1 MPAPLPAQLL
11 EAEWLEADGLGG
23 FASGTVGGIR
33 TRRYHALLLAATTP
47 PTGRMVLVNGLETWL
62 ETPGGRFALSAQRY
76 TPDVVHPDGARR
88 IVDFRTE
95 PWPSWIFRAE
105 DGTEVSQ
112 EVLACHER
120 GHVIVRWRLRSPPSV
135 GADGASPARL
145 GKGAAT
151 PSCPANGPD
160 PVRTGQPVQLMVRP
174 LLSGRDYHA
183 LHHEN
188 PGFDFGAEG
197 TGAGVLWRPYPGVPA
212 ISALSDGSYRHEPA
226 WYRNFQ
232 YDAERERGLDFTEDL
247 ASPGVFTWTLNG
259 TGATL
264 MLSAS
269 AASPDLDPA
278 WLLDA
283 EARRRKGFASPLQ
296 RAADAYVVRR
306 GAGKTIVAG
315 YPWFTDWGRDTFIA
329 LRGFMGLPGGL
340 ELARE
345 ILLAWAPAVFE
356 GMVPNRF
363 PDAGE
368 QPEYNAVDASLW
380 YVIAGHEL
388 LEAAGAGGVALPA
401 AQRQLLQHAIGQIV
415 AGYRAGTRFGIRMDE
430 DGLLAAGV
438 PGVQLT
444 WMDARVGEQVITP
457 RIGKPVE
464 VQALWLNALRIA
476 AAIWPEYCAFYRQA
490 LASFQLRFWN
500 EAGGCLYDVVDVDH
514 VPDRNDPA
522 LRPNQILAVGGLPYQ
537 VLIEPY
543 ASRVVETVERRLLTP
558 LGLRSLAPGEPG
570 YTPHYGGGVAER
582 DGAYHQG
589 TVWPWLIGPFVEAW
603 LRVRGDS
610 PEARR
615 AADERFLSPLREH
628 LCVAGLGHISEIA
641 DAEPPHRP
649 GGCPFQAWSLGEF
662 VRASRLVEDRVV
674 EDEARPAP
682 QRVRAAV

>member
-1 MPAPLPAQLL
+1 MTSVARDDWLAS
-11 EAEWLEADGLGG
+11 EWLEADGLGG

-62 ETPGGRFALSAQRY
+62 QTPGGRFALSAQRY
-76 TPDVVHPDGARR
+76 TPDVIHPDGHRHIAG
-88 IVDFRTE
+88 FEHE
-95 PWPSWIFRAE
+95 PWPSWIFRAD

-112 EVLACHER
+112 EVVASHER
-120 GHVIVRWRLRSPPSV
+120 GHVIVRWHLRSLPLV
-135 GADGASPARL
+135 GRGGGR
-145 GKGAAT
+145 GR
-151 PSCPANGPD
+151 N
-160 PVRTGQPVQLMVRP
+160 PVRTGEPVHLIVRP

-188 PGFDFGAEG
+188 PGFDFTAEA
-197 TGAGVLWRPYPGVPA
+197 TGARVLWRPYPGVPP
-212 ISALSDGSYRHEPA
+212 ISALTDGSYRHDPV

-259 TGATL
+259 SDGTL
-264 MLSAS
+264 MLSAGE
-269 AASPDLDPA
+269 ASPDLDAA

-283 EARRRKGFASPLQ
+283 EARRRRFQTPLQ

-306 GAGKTIVAG
+306 RAGKTIVAG
-315 YPWFTDWGRDTFIA
+315 YPWFTDWGRDTFIT

-340 ELARE
+340 ELARD
-345 ILLAWAPAVFE
+345 ILLAWAPGVSE

-380 YVIAGHEL
+380 YVIAAHEL
-388 LEAAGAGGVALPA
+388 LEAAGAGETAVTA
-401 AQRQLLQHAIGQIV
+401 ADRQLLQTAIGQIV
-415 AGYRAGTRFGIRMDE
+415 AGYRAGTRFGIRMDA
-430 DGLLAAGV
+430 DGLLAGGV

-444 WMDARVGEQVITP
+444 WMDAKVGDRVVTP

-476 AAIWPEYCAFYRQA
+476 AASSPEYWALYRHA

-500 EAGGCLYDVVDVDH
+500 ERSGCLYDVVDVDH
-514 VPDRNDPA
+514 ERGRNDPA
-522 LRPNQILAVGGLPYQ
+522 VRPNQILAVGGLPHQ
-537 VLIEPY
+537 VLVEPY
-543 ASRVVETVERRLLTP
+543 ARRVIDTVERRLLTP

-570 YTPHYGGGVAER
+570 YRPHYGGGVWER
-582 DGAYHQG
+582 DSAYHQG

-603 LRVRGDS
+603 LRVRGDTA
-610 PEARR
+610 EAKRE
-615 AADERFLSPLREH
+615 ADARFLSPLRAH
-628 LCVAGLGHISEIA
+628 LGVAGLGHISEIA

-649 GGCPFQAWSLGEF
+649 GGCPFQAWSLAEF
-662 VRASRLVEDRVV
+662 LRASRLAENQIVADH
-674 EDEARPAP
+674 ARATS
-682 QRVRAAV
+682 RSARAAV

>member
-1 MPAPLPAQLL
+1 MASTLPAERLNG
-11 EAEWLEADGLGG
+11 EWLEADGLGG

-76 TPDVVHPDGARR
+76 TPDVVHPEGHRR
-88 IVDFRTE
+88 IATFEHE
-95 PWPSWIFRAE
+95 PWPIWTFRFE
-105 DGTEVSQ
+105 DGSEVTQ
-112 EVLACHER
+112 EVIACHER
-120 GHVIVRWRLRSPPSV
+120 SHVIVRWRLRSLP
-135 GADGASPARL
+135 GE
-145 GKGAAT
+145 
-151 PSCPANGPD
+151 
-160 PVRTGQPVQLMVRP
+160 VQLMVRP

-188 PGFDFGAEG
+188 PGFDFNAEV
-197 TGAGVLWRPYPGVPA
+197 TGARVLWRPYPGVPP
-212 ISALSDGSYRHEPA
+212 ISALTDGSYRHDPV

-232 YDAERERGLDFTEDL
+232 YDAERERGLDFAEDL

-259 TGATL
+259 SAATL
-264 MLSAS
+264 LLSAGEV
-269 AASPDLDPA
+269 SPDLDAA

-283 EARRRKGFASPLQ
+283 EAARRRRHFRTPLE

-306 GAGKTIVAG
+306 GAGRTIVAG
-315 YPWFTDWGRDTFIA
+315 FPWFTDWGRDTFIT
-329 LRGFMGLPGGL
+329 LRGFMALPGGL
-340 ELARE
+340 ELARD
-345 ILLAWAPAVFE
+345 ILLAWAPAVSE

-380 YVIAGHEL
+380 YVIAAHEL
-388 LEAAGAGGVALPA
+388 LRAAQAGGIALA
-401 AQRQLLQHAIGQIV
+401 AADQQLLHDATGQIV

-444 WMDARVGEQVITP
+444 WMDAKVGGWVVTP

-476 AAIWPEYCAFYRQA
+476 GASSPEYCALYRRA

-500 EAGGCLYDVVDVDH
+500 DAAGCLYDVVDVDH
-514 VPDRNDPA
+514 VAGRHDPA
-522 LRPNQILAVGGLPYQ
+522 VRPNQILAVGGLPYQ
-537 VLIEPY
+537 VLVEPY
-543 ASRVVETVERRLLTP
+543 ATRVVEMVERRLLTP
-558 LGLRSLAPGEPG
+558 LGLRSLAPGESG
-570 YTPHYGGGVAER
+570 YRPHYGGGVWER
-582 DGAYHQG
+582 DSAYHQG

-603 LRVRGDS
+603 LRVRGDTAATKR
-610 PEARR
+610 E
-615 AADERFLSPLREH
+615 ADERFLSPLREH
-628 LCVAGLGHISEIA
+628 LGMAGLGHISEVA

-649 GGCPFQAWSLGEF
+649 GGCPFQAWSLGELL
-662 VRASRLVEDRVV
+662 RASRLVA
-674 EDEARPAP
+674 DEAEEIAPPAQP
-682 QRVRAAV
+682 RARAAV